1 MKWACGVFIV
11 MWLVFL
17 TIISTDL
24 NYKYNESE
32 KRNDEMIIM
41 IREYKEEIEKRDN
54 RLESIINRNKE
65 ESAHALEVH
74 EQIVAAQIKGIQKE
88 W

>member
-54 RLESIINRNKE
+54 RLEEIINQNNEKIT
-65 ESAHALEVH
+65 HDMIVH
-74 EQIVAAQIKGIQKE
+74 DQMITAQIKGIMKE

>member
-54 RLESIINRNKE
+54 RLESIINSNKE
-65 ESAHALEVH
+65 EAAHALEVH
-74 EQIVAAQIKGIQKE
+74 EQIISAQIKGISKE